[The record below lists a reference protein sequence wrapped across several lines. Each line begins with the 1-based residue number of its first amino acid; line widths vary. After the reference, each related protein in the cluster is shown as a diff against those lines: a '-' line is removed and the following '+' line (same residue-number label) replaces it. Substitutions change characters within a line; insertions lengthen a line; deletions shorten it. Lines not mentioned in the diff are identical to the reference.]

1 MVKVLTIVGPT
12 GVGKTEVAFHLA
24 LRHNLEIISADSR
37 QIYQYMDI
45 GTAKP
50 TKEMQEQVNF
60 HLLDI
65 VTPEKIFNA
74 ADFGRKARELMAKL
88 STAGKRFII
97 CGGSGLYIRAIFSPF
112 AKIPK
117 INPKIRERWQGKD
130 LDSLYQELKTID
142 PLAANRIHPRD
153 RQRIIRA
160 LEVYYQTKRPL
171 SSFWAKET
179 EKSPYQPFY
188 LGLTL
193 PRAILHQRIEERF
206 DQMVREG
213 FVEEAKRLLDLGYQE
228 NLYPFNALGYQ
239 EMMKYCKGE
248 MTLKEAVAIGKKKTK
263 EYAKRQLTWFKRE
276 PVYWLENYDP
286 EETVKKIEEIFPF
299 GK

>member
-12 GVGKTEVAFHLA
+12 GVGKTEVAFRLA
-24 LRHNLEIISADSR
+24 RRNNLEIISADSR

-50 TKEMQEQVNF
+50 TKEMREKVNF

-65 VTPEKIFNA
+65 ITPEEIFNA
-74 ADFGRKARELMAKL
+74 SHFGQRARELMDKL
-88 STAGKRFII
+88 SAGGKRFIV
-97 CGGSGLYIRAIFSPF
+97 CGGSGLYLRAIFSPLVQ
-112 AKIPK
+112 IPK
-117 INPKIRERWQGKD
+117 IDPKIREKWRGKE
-130 LDSLYQELKTID
+130 LDSLYQELKLID
-142 PLAANRIHPRD
+142 PISANRIHPRD

-160 LEVYYQTKRPL
+160 LEVYDQTKRPL
-171 SSFWAKET
+171 SSFLAEGIG
-179 EKSPYQPFY
+179 ESRYQPFY

-213 FVEEAKRLLDLGYQE
+213 FIEEAKRLLDLGYHE

-248 MTLKEAVAIGKKKTK
+248 MTLADAVAIGKKKTK
-263 EYAKRQLTWFKRE
+263 EYAKRQITWFKRE
-276 PVYWLENYDP
+276 NVLWLENYDP